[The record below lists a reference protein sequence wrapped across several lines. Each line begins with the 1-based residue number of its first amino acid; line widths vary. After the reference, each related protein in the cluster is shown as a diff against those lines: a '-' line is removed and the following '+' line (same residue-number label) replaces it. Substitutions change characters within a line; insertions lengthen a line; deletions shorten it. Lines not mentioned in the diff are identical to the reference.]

1 MLNRLFEEFPTDFRS
16 VSQLEG
22 LAGFNG
28 IKRAK
33 QSKNG
38 SQPTIFEIPVKLTQT
53 KHLLTLFLAI
63 VFMPVFVTAAE
74 NEREGIEIQAQRA
87 LRQDSGVNNLA
98 PQPNISRRQATNIAS
113 DRYEGRVLGIVLD
126 SSNNNWRV
134 RMDSEGT
141 VFNVFINANSG
152 DVSASSD

>member
-1 MLNRLFEEFPTDFRS
+1 M
-16 VSQLEG
+16 
-22 LAGFNG
+22 
-28 IKRAK
+28 KRARRGK
-33 QSKNG
+33 IDE
-38 SQPTIFEIPVKLTQT
+38 QPNIFEIPVKLTQT

-98 PQPNISRRQATNIAS
+98 PQPNISRRQALDLAG
-113 DRYEGRVLGIVLD
+113 DRYEGSVLGIVLD
-126 SSNNNWRV
+126 SSSNNWRV
-134 RMDSEGT
+134 RMDSDGT

-152 DVSASSD
+152 NVSDSSD

>member
-1 MLNRLFEEFPTDFRS
+1 M
-16 VSQLEG
+16 
-22 LAGFNG
+22 
-28 IKRAK
+28 
-33 QSKNG
+33 
-38 SQPTIFEIPVKLTQT
+38 KLTQT

-87 LRQDSGVNNLA
+87 LRQDSAVNNLA

-113 DRYEGRVLGIVLD
+113 DRYEGRVLGIVPD

>member
-1 MLNRLFEEFPTDFRS
+1 
-16 VSQLEG
+16 
-22 LAGFNG
+22 
-28 IKRAK
+28 
-33 QSKNG
+33 
-38 SQPTIFEIPVKLTQT
+38 
-53 KHLLTLFLAI
+53 
-63 VFMPVFVTAAE
+63 MPVFVTAAE

-98 PQPNISRRQATNIAS
+98 PQPNISRRQALNLAG
-113 DRYEGRVLGIVLD
+113 DRYEGRVLGIMLD
-126 SSNNNWRV
+126 SSSNNWRV

>member
-1 MLNRLFEEFPTDFRS
+1 M
-16 VSQLEG
+16 
-22 LAGFNG
+22 
-28 IKRAK
+28 
-33 QSKNG
+33 
-38 SQPTIFEIPVKLTQT
+38 KLILK
-53 KHLLTLFLAI
+53 KHLFSLFLAI
-63 VFMPVFVTAAE
+63 AFMPVFVSAAE

-98 PQPNISRRQATNIAS
+98 PQPNISRRQASNIAS
-113 DRYEGRVLGIVLD
+113 DRYEGNVLGIVLD
-126 SSNNNWRV
+126 SSSNNWRV

>member
-1 MLNRLFEEFPTDFRS
+1 LKIFQS
-16 VSQLEG
+16 ISG
-22 LAGFNG
+22 K
-28 IKRAK
+28 KRARHGK
-33 QSKNG
+33 IDE
-38 SQPTIFEIPVKLTQT
+38 QPNIFEIPVKLTQT